1 MPLMLQVA
9 HGVHHTSTTVNPGQR
24 RELGLEHGRR
34 EERKPTKF
42 KLLQDHQH
50 HNSNNHQQSTEIQPS
65 QDLQQQYSYNQPL
78 QDLQQQLQLQ
88 INYFK
93 TISSSLLTNST

>member
-1 MPLMLQVA
+1 MLQAA
-9 HGVHHTSTTVNPGQR
+9 HRVHHTNTTVHPGR
-24 RELGLEHGRR
+24 CKELGPEHGRR
-34 EERKPTKF
+34 EERKSTKF
-42 KLLQDHQH
+42 KLLQDNQH

-78 QDLQQQLQLQ
+78 QNLQQQLQLK